1 MSGGERRAEAAAEIE
16 LEAADEIELEAS
28 AMIGNPDRDSSPC

>member
-16 LEAADEIELEAS
+16 LEAS
-28 AMIGNPDRDSSPC
+28 AMSGRDRIGGGGR

>member
-1 MSGGERRAEAAAEIE
+1 MSGGERRAEAAA
-16 LEAADEIELEAS
+16 EIELEAS

>member
-16 LEAADEIELEAS
+16 LEACS

>member
-1 MSGGERRAEAAAEIE
+1 MSGGERRAEAEAEIE

>member
-1 MSGGERRAEAAAEIE
+1 MSGGEQRAEAAAEIE

>member
-28 AMIGNPDRDSSPC
+28 AMIGNPDRASSPC